1 MCFFVQTNHTRKE
14 LLFLMFKE
22 INLRNHSS
30 LHKLFYSLLIYNKY
44 EYFVERKTIMN
55 KHPEYLLNKISG
67 PKDLKKLSIPEIE
80 ELAKEIRILI
90 LEKDAAEGGHLGPD
104 LGIVEATI
112 AYHYVFDAPKDKIVW
127 DVSHQT
133 YPHKMLTGRAL
144 AWLDPD
150 HYEDVTPYSNPDESP
165 YDYYAVGH
173 TSTSIALATGMAR
186 ARDLMGGHENIM
198 ALIGDGSMTGGL
210 AYEGLNNAAIEKHNI
225 VVVVNDN
232 QMSIDENVG
241 GLVTALKK
249 LRDSNGETKE
259 NLFTAMGFDYRYVAD
274 GNDVKSMIDAFKA
287 VKDVDHP
294 ILLHINTLKG
304 KGYQPAIDNEES
316 HHWVM
321 PFDLK
326 TDKSTVSAPEDTSAS
341 SVAMDVMKEHIEN
354 GKKIMAIN
362 AAIPG
367 VFGLD
372 EIKNKYPE
380 NYHDVGIAEQESV
393 AFAAGMAK
401 EGAVPVLFENS
412 TFLQRAFDQ
421 LSHDVAANALPV
433 VMMVASGSISG
444 TSKTHL
450 GVFDQV
456 MISNLPNWI
465 YLAPTTLAE
474 EKDMMEWAIKQRKH
488 PVAIKM
494 PTKPVPAGEDVKRD
508 YSEIKYDIKPG
519 KDVAI
524 LALGDMYDM
533 LGKEVAEKLGA
544 SLVNPIS
551 ANILDKDA
559 LDTLADE
566 NKVIITLE
574 DNILDGGLGEK
585 IASYLGDKD
594 VKVLNYGQKR
604 VYTDQVP
611 LDEILKDNRM
621 TVDQI
626 VEDVKNA

>member
-1 MCFFVQTNHTRKE
+1 
-14 LLFLMFKE
+14 
-22 INLRNHSS
+22 
-30 LHKLFYSLLIYNKY
+30 
-44 EYFVERKTIMN
+44 MN

-67 PKDLKKLSIPEIE
+67 PQDLKKLSIAQMQQ
-80 ELAKEIRILI
+80 LAQEIRTLI

-173 TSTSIALATGMAR
+173 TSTSIGLATGMAK
-186 ARDLMGGHENIM
+186 ARDLMGNHENIM

-210 AYEGLNNAAIEKHNI
+210 AYEGLNNAAIEKHNL

-259 NLFTAMGFDYRYVAD
+259 NPFTAMGFDYRYVAD
-274 GNDVKSMIDAFKA
+274 GNDIKSMIEAFKA

-304 KGYQPAIDNEES
+304 KGYKPAIDEEEA

-326 TDKSTVSAPEDTSAS
+326 TDKPLAPAS
-341 SVAMDVMKEHIEN
+341 EAPTANSVALDVVSEEIEKGTN
-354 GKKIMAIN
+354 LMAIN

-372 EIKNKYPE
+372 KIKNKYPDH
-380 NYHDVGIAEQESV
+380 YTDVGIAEQESV
-393 AFAAGMAK
+393 AFAAGAAK

-421 LSHDVAANALPV
+421 LSHDVAANDLPV
-433 VMMVASGSISG
+433 VMMVAGGGISG

-450 GVFDQV
+450 GIFDQV

-465 YLAPTTLAE
+465 YLAPTNLAE
-474 EKDMMEWAIKQRKH
+474 EKAMMTWAIKQRKH

-494 PTKPVPAGEDVKRD
+494 PTKAVPENGDAQED
-508 YSEIKYDIKPG
+508 YSEITYQIKSG

-524 LALGDMYDM
+524 LALGDMYAI
-533 LGKEVAEKLGA
+533 LGEKVAQELNA
-544 SLVNPIS
+544 TLVNPVS

-559 LDTLADE
+559 LDKLAKE
-566 NKVIITLE
+566 NKVIVTIE
-574 DNILDGGLGEK
+574 DNTLDGGFGEK
-585 IASYLGDKD
+585 VASYLGDKD

-604 VYTDQVP
+604 VYTDQTP
-611 LDEILKDNRM
+611 LKDILKENRM

-626 VEDVKNA
+626 VEDIKNA

>member
-1 MCFFVQTNHTRKE
+1 
-14 LLFLMFKE
+14 
-22 INLRNHSS
+22 
-30 LHKLFYSLLIYNKY
+30 
-44 EYFVERKTIMN
+44 
-55 KHPEYLLNKISG
+55 
-67 PKDLKKLSIPEIE
+67 
-80 ELAKEIRILI
+80 
-90 LEKDAAEGGHLGPD
+90 
-104 LGIVEATI
+104 
-112 AYHYVFDAPKDKIVW
+112 
-127 DVSHQT
+127 
-133 YPHKMLTGRAL
+133 
-144 AWLDPD
+144 
-150 HYEDVTPYSNPDESP
+150 
-165 YDYYAVGH
+165 
-173 TSTSIALATGMAR
+173 
-186 ARDLMGGHENIM
+186 M

-210 AYEGLNNAAIEKHNI
+210 AYEGLNNAAIEKHNL

-232 QMSIDENVG
+232 QMSIDNNVG

-259 NLFTAMGFDYRYVAD
+259 NPFTAMGFDYRYVAD
-274 GNDVKSMIDAFKA
+274 GNDIKSMINAFKA

-304 KGYQPAIDNEES
+304 KGYQPAIDHEEA

-326 TDKSTVSAPEDTSAS
+326 TDKPTVPAPAGPTAN
-341 SVAMDVMKEHIEN
+341 SVAMDVMKEHIES
-354 GKKIMAIN
+354 GEKIMAID

-421 LSHDVAANALPV
+421 LSHDVAANDLPV
-433 VMMVASGSISG
+433 VMMVAGGGMSG

-450 GVFDQV
+450 GIFDQV

-474 EKDMMEWAIKQRKH
+474 EKAMMEWAIKQRKH

-494 PTKPVPAGEDVKRD
+494 PTKEVPVGQEIANAD
-508 YSEIKYDIKPG
+508 YSNIKYEVKPG
-519 KDVAI
+519 KDVAV

-533 LGKEVAEKLGA
+533 LGKGVAEKTGA
-544 SLVNPIS
+544 SLVNPVS
-551 ANILDKDA
+551 ANILDKNA
-559 LDTLADE
+559 LDKLADE
-566 NKVIITLE
+566 NKIIVTIE
-574 DNILDGGLGEK
+574 DNTLDGGFGEK

-604 VYTDQVP
+604 VYTDQTP
-611 LDEILKDNRM
+611 LKDILKDNRM
-621 TVDQI
+621 TVEQI
-626 VEDVKNA
+626 VEDIKNA

>member
-1 MCFFVQTNHTRKE
+1 
-14 LLFLMFKE
+14 
-22 INLRNHSS
+22 
-30 LHKLFYSLLIYNKY
+30 
-44 EYFVERKTIMN
+44 MN

-67 PKDLKKLSIPEIE
+67 PQDLKKLSIAQMQQ
-80 ELAKEIRILI
+80 LAQEIRTLI

-173 TSTSIALATGMAR
+173 TSTSIGLATGMAK
-186 ARDLMGGHENIM
+186 ARDLMGNHENIM

-210 AYEGLNNAAIEKHNI
+210 AYEGLNNAAIEKHNL

-259 NLFTAMGFDYRYVAD
+259 NPFTAMGFDYRYVAD
-274 GNDVKSMIDAFKA
+274 GNDIKSMIEAFKA

-304 KGYQPAIDNEES
+304 KGYKPAIDEEEA

-326 TDKSTVSAPEDTSAS
+326 TDKPLAPAS
-341 SVAMDVMKEHIEN
+341 EAPTANSVALDVVSEEIEKGTN
-354 GKKIMAIN
+354 LMAIN

-372 EIKNKYPE
+372 KIKNKYPDH
-380 NYHDVGIAEQESV
+380 YTDVGIAEQESV
-393 AFAAGMAK
+393 AFAAGAAK

-421 LSHDVAANALPV
+421 LSHDVAANDLPV
-433 VMMVASGSISG
+433 VMMVAGGGISG

-465 YLAPTTLAE
+465 YLAPTNLAE
-474 EKDMMEWAIKQRKH
+474 EKAMMTWAIKQRKH

-494 PTKPVPAGEDVKRD
+494 PTKAVPENGDAQED
-508 YSEIKYDIKPG
+508 YSKITYQIKPG
-519 KDVAI
+519 KDVAV
-524 LALGDMYDM
+524 LALGDMYAIF
-533 LGKEVAEKLGA
+533 GEKVAQELNA
-544 SLVNPIS
+544 TLVNPVS

-559 LDTLADE
+559 LDKLAKE
-566 NKVIITLE
+566 NKVIVTIE
-574 DNILDGGLGEK
+574 DNTLDGGFGEK
-585 IASYLGDKD
+585 VASYLGDKD

-604 VYTDQVP
+604 VYTDQTP
-611 LDEILKDNRM
+611 LKDILKENRM

-626 VEDVKNA
+626 VEDIKNA

>member
-1 MCFFVQTNHTRKE
+1 
-14 LLFLMFKE
+14 
-22 INLRNHSS
+22 
-30 LHKLFYSLLIYNKY
+30 
-44 EYFVERKTIMN
+44 MN
-55 KHPEYLLNKISG
+55 QHPDFLLNNING
-67 PKDLKKLSIPEIE
+67 PKDLKKLNLDQMNQ
-80 ELAKEIRILI
+80 LAKEIRTLI
-90 LEKDAAEGGHLGPD
+90 LEKDAAEGGHLGPN

-112 AYHYVFDAPKDKIVW
+112 AYHYVFNAPKDKIVW

-150 HYEDVTPYSNPDESP
+150 HYQDVTPYSNPDESP

-173 TSTSIALATGMAR
+173 TSTSISLATGMAK
-186 ARDLMGGHENIM
+186 ARDLMGKHENIM
-198 ALIGDGSMTGGL
+198 ALIGDGSMTGGV
-210 AYEGLNNAAIEKHNI
+210 AYEGLNNAAIEKHNL

-232 QMSIDENVG
+232 QMSIDKNVG

-259 NLFTAMGFDYRYVAD
+259 NPFTAMGFDYRYVAD
-274 GNDVKSMIDAFKA
+274 GNNIKDMIDAFKA

-304 KGYQPAIDNEES
+304 KGYQPAIDNEEA

-326 TDKSTVSAPEDTSAS
+326 TDKPTSPAPEGPTAN
-341 SVAMDVMKEHIEN
+341 SVALDEVIKHINSGEN
-354 GKKIMAIN
+354 IMAIN

-372 EIKNKYPE
+372 KIKNEYPDH
-380 NYHDVGIAEQESV
+380 YTDVGIAEQESV
-393 AFAAGMAK
+393 GFAAGAAK
-401 EGAVPVLFENS
+401 EGAIPVLFENS

-421 LSHDVAANALPV
+421 LSHDVAANDLPV
-433 VMMVASGSISG
+433 VMMVAGGGISG

-450 GVFDQV
+450 GIFDQV

-465 YLAPTTLAE
+465 YLAPTTLNE
-474 EKDMMEWAIKQRKH
+474 EKAMMEWAIKQRKH

-494 PTKPVPAGEDVKRD
+494 PTKAVPEGKQVEANYD
-508 YSEIKYDIKPG
+508 EIKYQVKKG

-524 LALGDMYDM
+524 LALGDFYS
-533 LGKEVAEKLGA
+533 LGEKVADKLGA
-544 SLVNPIS
+544 TLVNPVS
-551 ANILDKDA
+551 ANILDKNT
-559 LDTLADE
+559 LDQLAADHE
-566 NKVIITLE
+566 VIVTLE
-574 DNILDGGLGEK
+574 DNFLDGGFGEK
-585 IASYLGDKD
+585 VASYLGAKT
-594 VKVLNYGQKR
+594 KVLNFGQKR
-604 VYTDQVP
+604 VYTDQIP
-611 LDEILKDNRM
+611 LEQIYKDNHL

-626 VEDVKNA
+626 VEDIKNVL

>member
-1 MCFFVQTNHTRKE
+1 V
-14 LLFLMFKE
+14 
-22 INLRNHSS
+22 S
-30 LHKLFYSLLIYNKY
+30 NKY
-44 EYFVERKTIMN
+44 EYFAERKLIMN

-67 PKDLKKLSIPEIE
+67 PKDLKKLSIPEME
-80 ELAKEIRILI
+80 ELAKEIRTLI

-144 AWLDPD
+144 AWIDPD
-150 HYEDVTPYSNPDESP
+150 HYEDVTPYTNPDESP

-173 TSTSIALATGMAR
+173 TSTSIALATGMAK
-186 ARDLMGGHENIM
+186 ARDLMGRHENIM

-210 AYEGLNNAAIEKHNI
+210 AYEGLNNAVIEKHNI

-259 NLFTAMGFDYRYVAD
+259 NPFTAMGFDYRYVAD

-304 KGYQPAIDNEES
+304 KGYEPAIDNEEA

-326 TDKSTVSAPEDTSAS
+326 TDKTTVPAPEGPTAN
-341 SVAMDVMKEHIEN
+341 SVAMDVMKKHIEN
-354 GKKIMAIN
+354 GEKIMAID

-372 EIKNKYPE
+372 EIKDKYPE

-421 LSHDVAANALPV
+421 LSHDVAANDLPV
-433 VMMVASGSISG
+433 VMMVAGGGMSG

-450 GVFDQV
+450 GIFDQV

-494 PTKPVPAGEDVKRD
+494 PTKRVPAGKDVSRD

-519 KDVAI
+519 NDVAV
-524 LALGDMYDM
+524 LALGDMYEM

-551 ANILDKDA
+551 ANILDTA
-559 LDTLADE
+559 SLDKLADE
-566 NKVIITLE
+566 NKVIVTLE
-574 DNILDGGLGEK
+574 DNILDGGFGEK
-585 IASYLGDKD
+585 VASYLGDKD

-611 LDEILKDNRM
+611 LKDILKDNRM

>member
-1 MCFFVQTNHTRKE
+1 
-14 LLFLMFKE
+14 
-22 INLRNHSS
+22 
-30 LHKLFYSLLIYNKY
+30 
-44 EYFVERKTIMN
+44 MN
-55 KHPEYLLNKISG
+55 KHPEYLLNQISS
-67 PKDLKKLSIPEIE
+67 PADLKKLDIKQMQK
-80 ELAKEIRILI
+80 LAEEIRTLI

-144 AWLDPD
+144 AWLDPA
-150 HYEDVTPYSNPDESP
+150 HYQDVTPYTNPDESP

-173 TSTSIALATGMAR
+173 TSTSIALATGMAK
-186 ARDLMGGHENIM
+186 ARDLMGNHENIM

-210 AYEGLNNAAIEKHNI
+210 AYEGLNNAAIEPHNL

-232 QMSIDENVG
+232 QMSIDDNVG

-249 LRDSNGETKE
+249 LRDSNGKTKE
-259 NLFTAMGFDYRYVAD
+259 NPFTAMGFDYRYVAD
-274 GNDVKSMIDAFKA
+274 GNDIESMIKAFEA

-304 KGYQPAIDNEES
+304 KGYQPAIDNEEA

-326 TDKSTVSAPEDTSAS
+326 TDKTTVPMPEGPTAN
-341 SVAMDVMKEHIEN
+341 SVAMDVMKEYIED
-354 GKKIMAIN
+354 GDKIMAIN

-372 EIKNKYPE
+372 EIKEKYPE

-401 EGAVPVLFENS
+401 EGAISVLFENS

-421 LSHDVAANALPV
+421 LSHDVAANDLPV
-433 VMMVASGSISG
+433 VMMVAGGGMSG

-450 GVFDQV
+450 GIFDQV
-456 MISNLPNWI
+456 MVSNLPNWI

-474 EKDMMEWAIKQRKH
+474 EKAMMEWAIKQRKH

-494 PTKPVPAGEDVKRD
+494 PTKRVPEGQEFSHD

-519 KDVAI
+519 KEVAI
-524 LALGDMYDM
+524 LALGDMYSM
-533 LGKEVAEKLGA
+533 LGEKVADELGA
-544 SLVNPIS
+544 SLVNPVS
-551 ANILDKDA
+551 ANILDKDT
-559 LDTLADE
+559 LDKLANE

-574 DNILDGGLGEK
+574 DNLLDGGFGEK
-585 IASYLGDKD
+585 VASYLGDKD
-594 VKVLNYGQKR
+594 VKILNYGQKR

-611 LDEILKDNRM
+611 LKQILKDNRM

>member
-1 MCFFVQTNHTRKE
+1 
-14 LLFLMFKE
+14 
-22 INLRNHSS
+22 
-30 LHKLFYSLLIYNKY
+30 
-44 EYFVERKTIMN
+44 MN

-67 PKDLKKLSIPEIE
+67 PQDLKKLSIAQMQQ
-80 ELAKEIRILI
+80 LAQEIRTLI

-133 YPHKMLTGRAL
+133 YPHKMLTSRAL

-173 TSTSIALATGMAR
+173 TSTSIGLATGMAK
-186 ARDLMGGHENIM
+186 ARDLMGNHENIM

-210 AYEGLNNAAIEKHNI
+210 AYEGLNNAAIEKHNL

-259 NLFTAMGFDYRYVAD
+259 NPFTAMGFDYRYVAD
-274 GNDVKSMIDAFKA
+274 GNDIKSMIKAFKA

-304 KGYQPAIDNEES
+304 KGYKPAIDEEEA

-326 TDKSTVSAPEDTSAS
+326 TDRPLAPAS
-341 SVAMDVMKEHIEN
+341 EAPTANSVALDVVSEEIEKGTN
-354 GKKIMAIN
+354 LMAIN

-372 EIKNKYPE
+372 KIKNKYPE
-380 NYHDVGIAEQESV
+380 HYTDVGIAEQESV
-393 AFAAGMAK
+393 AFAAGAAK

-421 LSHDVAANALPV
+421 LSHDVAANDLPV
-433 VMMVASGSISG
+433 VMMVAGGGISG

-450 GVFDQV
+450 GIFDQV

-465 YLAPTTLAE
+465 YLAPTNLAE
-474 EKDMMEWAIKQRKH
+474 EKAMMTWAIKQRKH

-494 PTKPVPAGEDVKRD
+494 PTKAVPENGDAQED
-508 YSEIKYDIKPG
+508 YSEITYQIKPG
-519 KDVAI
+519 KDVVV
-524 LALGDMYDM
+524 LALGDMYAM
-533 LGKEVAEKLGA
+533 LGKKVAQELNA
-544 SLVNPIS
+544 TLVNPVS

-559 LDTLADE
+559 LDKLAKE
-566 NKVIITLE
+566 NKVIVTIE
-574 DNILDGGLGEK
+574 DNTLDGGFGEK
-585 IASYLGDKD
+585 VASYLGDKD

-604 VYTDQVP
+604 VYTDQTP
-611 LDEILKDNRM
+611 LKDILKDNRM
-621 TVDQI
+621 TVEQI
-626 VEDVKNA
+626 VEDIKNA

>member
-1 MCFFVQTNHTRKE
+1 
-14 LLFLMFKE
+14 
-22 INLRNHSS
+22 
-30 LHKLFYSLLIYNKY
+30 
-44 EYFVERKTIMN
+44 MN

-67 PKDLKKLSIPEIE
+67 PQDLKKLSIAQMQQ
-80 ELAKEIRILI
+80 LAQEIRTLI

-173 TSTSIALATGMAR
+173 TSTSIGLATGMAK
-186 ARDLMGGHENIM
+186 ARDLMGNHENIM

-210 AYEGLNNAAIEKHNI
+210 AYEGLNNAAIEKHNL

-259 NLFTAMGFDYRYVAD
+259 NPFTAMGFDYRYVAD
-274 GNDVKSMIDAFKA
+274 GNDIKSMIEAFKA

-304 KGYQPAIDNEES
+304 KGYKPAIDEEEA

-326 TDKSTVSAPEDTSAS
+326 TDKPLAPANEAPTAN
-341 SVAMDVMKEHIEN
+341 SVALDVVSEEIEKGTN
-354 GKKIMAIN
+354 LMAIN

-372 EIKNKYPE
+372 KIKNKYPDH
-380 NYHDVGIAEQESV
+380 YTDVGIAEQESV
-393 AFAAGMAK
+393 AFAAGAAK

-421 LSHDVAANALPV
+421 LSHDVAANDLPV
-433 VMMVASGSISG
+433 VMMVAGGGISG

-450 GVFDQV
+450 GIFDQV

-465 YLAPTTLAE
+465 YLAPTNLAE
-474 EKDMMEWAIKQRKH
+474 EKAMMTWAIKQRKH

-494 PTKPVPAGEDVKRD
+494 PTKAVPENGDAQED
-508 YSEIKYDIKPG
+508 YSEITYQIKPG

-524 LALGDMYDM
+524 LALGDMYAI
-533 LGKEVAEKLGA
+533 LGEKVAQELNA
-544 SLVNPIS
+544 TLVNPVS

-559 LDTLADE
+559 LDKLAKE
-566 NKVIITLE
+566 NKVIVTIE
-574 DNILDGGLGEK
+574 DNTLDGGFGEK
-585 IASYLGDKD
+585 VASYLGDKD

-604 VYTDQVP
+604 VYTDQTP
-611 LDEILKDNRM
+611 LKDILKENRM

-626 VEDVKNA
+626 VEDIKNA

>member
-1 MCFFVQTNHTRKE
+1 
-14 LLFLMFKE
+14 
-22 INLRNHSS
+22 
-30 LHKLFYSLLIYNKY
+30 
-44 EYFVERKTIMN
+44 MN

-67 PKDLKKLSIPEIE
+67 PADLKKLSLPEME
-80 ELAKEIRILI
+80 KLASEIRTLI

-112 AYHYVFDAPKDKIVW
+112 AYHYVFNAPKDKIVW

-173 TSTSIALATGMAR
+173 TSTSIALATGMAK
-186 ARDLMGGHENIM
+186 ARDLMGKHENIM

-210 AYEGLNNAAIEKHNI
+210 AYEGLNNAAIEKHNL

-232 QMSIDENVG
+232 QMSIDDNVG

-249 LRDSNGETKE
+249 LHDSNGETKE
-259 NLFTAMGFDYRYVAD
+259 NPFTAMGFDYRYVAD
-274 GNDVKSMIDAFKA
+274 GNDIQSMIDAFKA
-287 VKDVDHP
+287 VKNVDHP

-304 KGYQPAIDNEES
+304 KGYQPAIDNEEA

-326 TDKSTVSAPEDTSAS
+326 TDKTTVAMPEGPTAS
-341 SVAMDVMKEHIEN
+341 SIALDVLEDHINN
-354 GKKIMAIN
+354 GEKIMAIN

-372 EIKNKYPE
+372 RIKNKYPE

-401 EGAVPVLFENS
+401 EGATPVLFENS

-421 LSHDVAANALPV
+421 LSHDVAANDLPV
-433 VMMVASGSISG
+433 VMMVAGGGISG

-465 YLAPTTLAE
+465 YLAPTNLAE
-474 EKDMMEWAIKQRKH
+474 EKAMMEWAIKQKKH

-494 PTKPVPAGEDVKRD
+494 PTKGVPEGKEITAVD

-519 KDVAI
+519 KDVAV

-533 LGKEVAEKLGA
+533 LGKKVAEKTGA
-544 SLVNPIS
+544 SLVNPVS
-551 ANILDKDA
+551 ANILDTAA
-559 LDTLADE
+559 LDKLAQE
-566 NKVIITLE
+566 NKVIVTIE
-574 DNILDGGLGEK
+574 DNILDGGFGEK
-585 IASYLGDKD
+585 VASYLGDKD
-594 VKVLNYGQKR
+594 IKVLNYGQKR

-611 LDEILKDNRM
+611 LKEILKDNRM

-626 VEDVKNA
+626 VEDIENA

>member
-1 MCFFVQTNHTRKE
+1 
-14 LLFLMFKE
+14 
-22 INLRNHSS
+22 
-30 LHKLFYSLLIYNKY
+30 
-44 EYFVERKTIMN
+44 MN

-67 PKDLKKLSIPEIE
+67 PQDLKKLSIAQMQQ
-80 ELAKEIRILI
+80 LAQEIRTLI

-173 TSTSIALATGMAR
+173 TSTSIGLATGMAK
-186 ARDLMGGHENIM
+186 ARDLMGNHENIM

-210 AYEGLNNAAIEKHNI
+210 AYEGLNNAAIEKHNL

-259 NLFTAMGFDYRYVAD
+259 NPFTAMGFDYRYVAD
-274 GNDVKSMIDAFKA
+274 GNDIKSMIEAFKA

-304 KGYQPAIDNEES
+304 KGYKPAIDEEEA

-326 TDKSTVSAPEDTSAS
+326 TDKPLAPAS
-341 SVAMDVMKEHIEN
+341 EAPTANSVALDVVSEEIEKGTN
-354 GKKIMAIN
+354 LMAIN

-372 EIKNKYPE
+372 KIKNKYPDH
-380 NYHDVGIAEQESV
+380 YTDVGIAEQESV
-393 AFAAGMAK
+393 AFAAGAAK

-421 LSHDVAANALPV
+421 LSHDVAANDLPV
-433 VMMVASGSISG
+433 VMMVAGGGISG

-450 GVFDQV
+450 GIFDQV

-465 YLAPTTLAE
+465 YLAPTNLAE
-474 EKDMMEWAIKQRKH
+474 EKAMMTWAIKQRKH

-494 PTKPVPAGEDVKRD
+494 PTKAVPENGDAQED
-508 YSEIKYDIKPG
+508 YSKITYQIKPG
-519 KDVAI
+519 KDVAV
-524 LALGDMYDM
+524 LALGDMYAIF
-533 LGKEVAEKLGA
+533 GEKVAQELNA
-544 SLVNPIS
+544 TLVNPVS

-559 LDTLADE
+559 LDKLAKE
-566 NKVIITLE
+566 NKVIVTIE
-574 DNILDGGLGEK
+574 DNTLDGGFGEK
-585 IASYLGDKD
+585 VASYLGDKD

-604 VYTDQVP
+604 VYTDQTP
-611 LDEILKDNRM
+611 LKDILKENRM

-626 VEDVKNA
+626 VEDIKNA

>member
-1 MCFFVQTNHTRKE
+1 
-14 LLFLMFKE
+14 
-22 INLRNHSS
+22 
-30 LHKLFYSLLIYNKY
+30 
-44 EYFVERKTIMN
+44 MN

-67 PKDLKKLSIPEIE
+67 PQDLKKLSIAQMQQ
-80 ELAKEIRILI
+80 LAQEIRTLI

-173 TSTSIALATGMAR
+173 TSTSIGLATGMAK
-186 ARDLMGGHENIM
+186 ARDLMGNHENIM

-210 AYEGLNNAAIEKHNI
+210 AYEGLNNAAIEKHNL

-259 NLFTAMGFDYRYVAD
+259 NPFTAMGFDYRYVAD
-274 GNDVKSMIDAFKA
+274 GNDIKSMIEAFKA

-304 KGYQPAIDNEES
+304 KGYKPAIDEEEA

-326 TDKSTVSAPEDTSAS
+326 TDKPLAPAS
-341 SVAMDVMKEHIEN
+341 EAPTANSVALDVVSEEIEKGTN
-354 GKKIMAIN
+354 LMAIN

-372 EIKNKYPE
+372 KIKNKYPDH
-380 NYHDVGIAEQESV
+380 YTDVGIAEQESV
-393 AFAAGMAK
+393 AFAAGAAK

-421 LSHDVAANALPV
+421 LSHDVAANDLPV
-433 VMMVASGSISG
+433 VMMVAGGGISG

-450 GVFDQV
+450 GIFDQV

-465 YLAPTTLAE
+465 YLAPTNLAE
-474 EKDMMEWAIKQRKH
+474 EKAMMTWAIKQRKH

-494 PTKPVPAGEDVKRD
+494 PTKAVPENGDAQED
-508 YSEIKYDIKPG
+508 YSKITYQIKPG
-519 KDVAI
+519 KDVAV
-524 LALGDMYDM
+524 LALGDMYAI
-533 LGKEVAEKLGA
+533 LGEKVAQELNA
-544 SLVNPIS
+544 TLVNPVS

-559 LDTLADE
+559 LDKLAKE
-566 NKVIITLE
+566 NKVIVTIE
-574 DNILDGGLGEK
+574 DNTLDGGFGEK
-585 IASYLGDKD
+585 VASYLGDKD

-604 VYTDQVP
+604 VYTDQTP
-611 LDEILKDNRM
+611 LKDILKDNRM
-621 TVDQI
+621 TVEQI
-626 VEDVKNA
+626 VEDIKNA

>member
-1 MCFFVQTNHTRKE
+1 
-14 LLFLMFKE
+14 
-22 INLRNHSS
+22 
-30 LHKLFYSLLIYNKY
+30 
-44 EYFVERKTIMN
+44 MN

-67 PKDLKKLSIPEIE
+67 PKDLKKLSISEME
-80 ELAKEIRILI
+80 ELAKEIRTLI

-259 NLFTAMGFDYRYVAD
+259 NTFTAMGFDYRYVAD

-326 TDKSTVSAPEDTSAS
+326 TDKSTVSAPEDPSAS
-341 SVAMDVMKEHIEN
+341 SVAMDVIKEHIEN
-354 GKKIMAIN
+354 GEKIMAIN

-433 VMMVASGSISG
+433 VMMVAGGGISG

-533 LGKEVAEKLGA
+533 LGKEVTEKLGA

-566 NKVIITLE
+566 NKVIVTLE

>member
-1 MCFFVQTNHTRKE
+1 
-14 LLFLMFKE
+14 
-22 INLRNHSS
+22 
-30 LHKLFYSLLIYNKY
+30 
-44 EYFVERKTIMN
+44 MN
-55 KHPEYLLNKISG
+55 KHPEYLLNQISS
-67 PKDLKKLSIPEIE
+67 PADLKKLDIKQMQK
-80 ELAKEIRILI
+80 LAEEIRTLI

-144 AWLDPD
+144 AWLDPA
-150 HYEDVTPYSNPDESP
+150 HYQDVTPYTNPDESP

-173 TSTSIALATGMAR
+173 TSTSIALATGMAK
-186 ARDLMGGHENIM
+186 ARDLMGNHENIM

-210 AYEGLNNAAIEKHNI
+210 AYEGLNNAAIEPHNL

-232 QMSIDENVG
+232 QMSIDDNVG

-249 LRDSNGETKE
+249 LRDSNGKTKE
-259 NLFTAMGFDYRYVAD
+259 NPFTAMGFDYRYVAD
-274 GNDVKSMIDAFKA
+274 GNDIESMIKAFEA

-304 KGYQPAIDNEES
+304 KGYQPAIDNEEA

-326 TDKSTVSAPEDTSAS
+326 TDKTTVPMPEGPTAN
-341 SVAMDVMKEHIEN
+341 SVAMDVMKEYIED
-354 GKKIMAIN
+354 GDKIMAIN
-362 AAIPG
+362 AAIPS

-372 EIKNKYPE
+372 EIKEKYPE

-401 EGAVPVLFENS
+401 EGAIPVLFENS

-421 LSHDVAANALPV
+421 LSHDVAANNLPV
-433 VMMVASGSISG
+433 VMMVAGGGMSG

-450 GVFDQV
+450 GIFDQV
-456 MISNLPNWI
+456 MVSNLPNWI

-474 EKDMMEWAIKQRKH
+474 EKAMMEWAIKQRKH

-494 PTKPVPAGEDVKRD
+494 PTKRVPEGQEFSHD

-524 LALGDMYDM
+524 LALGDMYSM
-533 LGKEVAEKLGA
+533 LGEKVADELGA
-544 SLVNPIS
+544 SLVNPVS
-551 ANILDKDA
+551 ANILDKDT
-559 LDTLADE
+559 LDKLANE
-566 NKVIITLE
+566 NKVIVTLE
-574 DNILDGGLGEK
+574 DNLLDGGFGEK
-585 IASYLGDKD
+585 VASYLGDKD
-594 VKVLNYGQKR
+594 VKILNYGQKR

-611 LDEILKDNRM
+611 LKQILKDNRM

-626 VEDVKNA
+626 VEDVKKA

>member
-1 MCFFVQTNHTRKE
+1 M
-14 LLFLMFKE
+14 
-22 INLRNHSS
+22 S
-30 LHKLFYSLLIYNKY
+30 
-44 EYFVERKTIMN
+44 

-67 PKDLKKLSIPEIE
+67 PQDLKKLSIAQMQQ
-80 ELAKEIRILI
+80 LAQEIRTLI

-173 TSTSIALATGMAR
+173 TSTSIGLATGMAK
-186 ARDLMGGHENIM
+186 ARDLMGNHENIM

-210 AYEGLNNAAIEKHNI
+210 AYEGLNNAAIEKHNL

-259 NLFTAMGFDYRYVAD
+259 NPFTAMGFDYRYVAD
-274 GNDVKSMIDAFKA
+274 GNDIKSMIEAFKA

-304 KGYQPAIDNEES
+304 KGYKPAIDEEEA

-326 TDKSTVSAPEDTSAS
+326 TDKPLAPAS
-341 SVAMDVMKEHIEN
+341 EAPTANSVALDVVSEEIEKGTN
-354 GKKIMAIN
+354 LMAIN

-372 EIKNKYPE
+372 KIKNKYPDH
-380 NYHDVGIAEQESV
+380 YTDVGIAEQESV
-393 AFAAGMAK
+393 AFAAGAAK

-421 LSHDVAANALPV
+421 LSHDVAANDLPV
-433 VMMVASGSISG
+433 VMMVAGGGISG

-450 GVFDQV
+450 GIFDQV

-465 YLAPTTLAE
+465 YLAPTNLAE
-474 EKDMMEWAIKQRKH
+474 EKAMMTWAIKQRKH

-494 PTKPVPAGEDVKRD
+494 PTKAVPENGDAQED
-508 YSEIKYDIKPG
+508 YSEITYQIKPG

-524 LALGDMYDM
+524 LALGDMYAI
-533 LGKEVAEKLGA
+533 LGEKVAQELNA
-544 SLVNPIS
+544 TLVNPVS

-559 LDTLADE
+559 LDKLAKE
-566 NKVIITLE
+566 NKVIVTIE
-574 DNILDGGLGEK
+574 DNTLDGGFGEK
-585 IASYLGDKD
+585 VASYLGDKD

-604 VYTDQVP
+604 VYTDQTP
-611 LDEILKDNRM
+611 LKDILKDNRM
-621 TVDQI
+621 TVEQI
-626 VEDVKNA
+626 VEDIKNA

>member
-1 MCFFVQTNHTRKE
+1 
-14 LLFLMFKE
+14 
-22 INLRNHSS
+22 
-30 LHKLFYSLLIYNKY
+30 
-44 EYFVERKTIMN
+44 MN
-55 KHPEYLLNKISG
+55 KHPEYLLNKVSG
-67 PKDLKKLSIPEIE
+67 PKDLKKLTIPEME
-80 ELAKEIRILI
+80 ELATEIRTLI
-90 LEKDAAEGGHLGPD
+90 LEKDAAKGGHLGPD
-104 LGIVEATI
+104 LGIVEASI
-112 AYHYVFDAPKDKIVW
+112 AYHYVFNAPKDKIVW

-144 AWLDPD
+144 AWLDPE
-150 HYEDVTPYSNPDESP
+150 HYEDVTPYTNPDESP

-173 TSTSIALATGMAR
+173 TSTSIALATGMAK
-186 ARDLMGGHENIM
+186 ARDLMGEHENIM

-210 AYEGLNNAAIEKHNI
+210 AYEGLNNAAIEPHNL

-232 QMSIDENVG
+232 QMSIDDNVG

-259 NLFTAMGFDYRYVAD
+259 NPFTAMGFDYRYIAD
-274 GNDVKSMIDAFKA
+274 GNDIKSMIEAFKA

-304 KGYQPAIDNEES
+304 KGYKPAIDNEEA

-326 TDKSTVSAPEDTSAS
+326 TDKSTVPAPKSPSAT

-354 GKKIMAIN
+354 GEKIMAIN

-372 EIKNKYPE
+372 EIKDKYPE

-401 EGAVPVLFENS
+401 EGAIPVLFENS

-421 LSHDVAANALPV
+421 LSHDVAANDLPV
-433 VMMVASGSISG
+433 VMMVAGGGISG
-444 TSKTHL
+444 TSKIHL

-494 PTKPVPAGEDVKRD
+494 PTKKVPVGEEVKRN

-519 KDVAI
+519 KDIAV

-533 LGKEVAEKLGA
+533 LGKEVTEKLGA

-551 ANILDKDA
+551 ANILDKEA
-559 LDTLADE
+559 LDKLADE
-566 NKVIITLE
+566 NKIIITLE
-574 DNILDGGLGEK
+574 DNLLDGGFGEK
-585 IASYLGDKD
+585 VASYLGNKD

-604 VYTDQVP
+604 VYTDQIP
-611 LDEILKDNRM
+611 LNDILKDNRM

>member
-1 MCFFVQTNHTRKE
+1 
-14 LLFLMFKE
+14 
-22 INLRNHSS
+22 
-30 LHKLFYSLLIYNKY
+30 
-44 EYFVERKTIMN
+44 MN
-55 KHPEYLLNKISG
+55 KHPEYLLNKVSG
-67 PKDLKKLSIPEIE
+67 PKDLKKLTIPEME
-80 ELAKEIRILI
+80 ELATEIRTLI
-90 LEKDAAEGGHLGPD
+90 LEKDAAKGGHLGPD
-104 LGIVEATI
+104 LGIVEASI
-112 AYHYVFDAPKDKIVW
+112 AYHYVFNAPKDKIVW

-144 AWLDPD
+144 AWLDPE
-150 HYEDVTPYSNPDESP
+150 HYEDVTPYTNPDESP

-173 TSTSIALATGMAR
+173 TSTSIALATGMAK
-186 ARDLMGGHENIM
+186 ARDLMGEHENIM

-210 AYEGLNNAAIEKHNI
+210 AYEGLNNAAIEPHNL

-232 QMSIDENVG
+232 QMSIDDNVG

-259 NLFTAMGFDYRYVAD
+259 NPFTAMGFDYRYIAD
-274 GNDVKSMIDAFKA
+274 GNDIKSMIEAFKA

-304 KGYQPAIDNEES
+304 KGYQPAIDNEEA

-326 TDKSTVSAPEDTSAS
+326 TDKSTVPAPKSPSAT

-354 GKKIMAIN
+354 GEKIIAIN
-362 AAIPG
+362 AASPG

-372 EIKNKYPE
+372 EIKDKYPE

-401 EGAVPVLFENS
+401 EGAIPVLFENS

-421 LSHDVAANALPV
+421 LSHDVAANDLPV
-433 VMMVASGSISG
+433 VMMVAGGGISG
-444 TSKTHL
+444 TSKIHL

-494 PTKPVPAGEDVKRD
+494 PTKKVPVGEEVKRN

-519 KDVAI
+519 KDIAV

-533 LGKEVAEKLGA
+533 LGKEVTEKLGA

-551 ANILDKDA
+551 ANILDKEA
-559 LDTLADE
+559 LDKLADE
-566 NKVIITLE
+566 NKIIITLE
-574 DNILDGGLGEK
+574 DNLLDGGFGEK
-585 IASYLGDKD
+585 VASYLGNKD

-604 VYTDQVP
+604 VYTDQIP
-611 LDEILKDNRM
+611 LNDILKDNRM

>member
-1 MCFFVQTNHTRKE
+1 M
-14 LLFLMFKE
+14 
-22 INLRNHSS
+22 S
-30 LHKLFYSLLIYNKY
+30 NKY
-44 EYFVERKTIMN
+44 EYFAERKLIMN

-67 PKDLKKLSIPEIE
+67 PKDLKKLSIPEME
-80 ELAKEIRILI
+80 ELAKEIRTLI

-144 AWLDPD
+144 AWIDPD
-150 HYEDVTPYSNPDESP
+150 HYEDVTPYTNPDESP

-173 TSTSIALATGMAR
+173 TSTSIALATGMAK
-186 ARDLMGGHENIM
+186 ARDLMGRHENIM

-259 NLFTAMGFDYRYVAD
+259 NPFTAMGFDYRYVAD

-304 KGYQPAIDNEES
+304 KGYEPAIDNEEA

-326 TDKSTVSAPEDTSAS
+326 TDKTTVPAPEGPTAN
-341 SVAMDVMKEHIEN
+341 SVAMDVMKKHIEN
-354 GKKIMAIN
+354 GEKIMAID

-421 LSHDVAANALPV
+421 LSHDVAANDLPV
-433 VMMVASGSISG
+433 VMMVAGGGMSG

-450 GVFDQV
+450 GIFDQV

-494 PTKPVPAGEDVKRD
+494 PTKRVPAGKDVSRD

-519 KDVAI
+519 NDVAV
-524 LALGDMYDM
+524 LALGDMYEM

-551 ANILDKDA
+551 ANILDTA
-559 LDTLADE
+559 SLDKLADE
-566 NKVIITLE
+566 NKVIVTLE
-574 DNILDGGLGEK
+574 DNILDGGFGEK
-585 IASYLGDKD
+585 VASYLGDKD

-611 LDEILKDNRM
+611 LKDILKDNRM

>member
-1 MCFFVQTNHTRKE
+1 
-14 LLFLMFKE
+14 
-22 INLRNHSS
+22 
-30 LHKLFYSLLIYNKY
+30 
-44 EYFVERKTIMN
+44 MN

-67 PKDLKKLSIPEIE
+67 PKDLKKLSIPEME
-80 ELAKEIRILI
+80 ELAKEIRTLI

-259 NLFTAMGFDYRYVAD
+259 NPFTAMGFDYRYVAD

-326 TDKSTVSAPEDTSAS
+326 TDKSTVSAPEDSSAS

-354 GKKIMAIN
+354 GEKIMAIN

-433 VMMVASGSISG
+433 VMMVAGGGISG

-474 EKDMMEWAIKQRKH
+474 EKDMMEWAIKQRKY

-566 NKVIITLE
+566 NKVIVTLE

-611 LDEILKDNRM
+611 LDEILKDNHM

>member
-1 MCFFVQTNHTRKE
+1 
-14 LLFLMFKE
+14 
-22 INLRNHSS
+22 
-30 LHKLFYSLLIYNKY
+30 
-44 EYFVERKTIMN
+44 MN

-67 PKDLKKLSIPEIE
+67 PKDLKKLSIPEME
-80 ELAKEIRILI
+80 ELAKEIRTLI

-144 AWLDPD
+144 AWIDPD
-150 HYEDVTPYSNPDESP
+150 HYEDVTPYTNPDESP

-173 TSTSIALATGMAR
+173 TSTSIALATGMAK
-186 ARDLMGGHENIM
+186 ARDLMGRHENIM

-210 AYEGLNNAAIEKHNI
+210 AYEGLNNAVIEKHNI

-259 NLFTAMGFDYRYVAD
+259 NPFTAMGFDYRYVAD

-304 KGYQPAIDNEES
+304 KGYEPAIDNEEA

-326 TDKSTVSAPEDTSAS
+326 TDKTTVPAPEGPTAN
-341 SVAMDVMKEHIEN
+341 SVAMDVMKKHIEN
-354 GKKIMAIN
+354 GEKIMAID

-380 NYHDVGIAEQESV
+380 NYHDVGI
-393 AFAAGMAK
+393 AK

-421 LSHDVAANALPV
+421 LSHDVAANDLPV
-433 VMMVASGSISG
+433 VMMVAGGGMSG

-450 GVFDQV
+450 GIFDQV

-494 PTKPVPAGEDVKRD
+494 PTKRVPAGKDVSRD

-519 KDVAI
+519 NDVAV
-524 LALGDMYDM
+524 LALGDMYEM

-551 ANILDKDA
+551 ANILDTA
-559 LDTLADE
+559 SLDKLADE
-566 NKVIITLE
+566 NKVIVTLE
-574 DNILDGGLGEK
+574 DNILDGGFGEK
-585 IASYLGDKD
+585 VASYLGDKD

-611 LDEILKDNRM
+611 LKDILKDNRM

>member
-1 MCFFVQTNHTRKE
+1 
-14 LLFLMFKE
+14 
-22 INLRNHSS
+22 
-30 LHKLFYSLLIYNKY
+30 
-44 EYFVERKTIMN
+44 MN

-67 PKDLKKLSIPEIE
+67 PQDLKKLSIAQMQQ
-80 ELAKEIRILI
+80 LAKEIRTLI

-173 TSTSIALATGMAR
+173 TSTSIGLATGMAK
-186 ARDLMGGHENIM
+186 ARDLMGNHENIM

-210 AYEGLNNAAIEKHNI
+210 AYEGLNNAAIEKHNL

-259 NLFTAMGFDYRYVAD
+259 NPFTAMGFDYRYVAD
-274 GNDVKSMIDAFKA
+274 GNDIKSMIEAFKA

-304 KGYQPAIDNEES
+304 KGYKPAIDEEEA

-326 TDKSTVSAPEDTSAS
+326 TDKPLAPAS
-341 SVAMDVMKEHIEN
+341 EAPTANSVALDVVSEEIEKGTN
-354 GKKIMAIN
+354 LMAIN

-372 EIKNKYPE
+372 KIKNKYPDH
-380 NYHDVGIAEQESV
+380 YTDVGIAEQESV
-393 AFAAGMAK
+393 AFAAGAAK

-421 LSHDVAANALPV
+421 LSHDVAANDLPV
-433 VMMVASGSISG
+433 VMMVAGGGISG

-450 GVFDQV
+450 GIFDQV

-465 YLAPTTLAE
+465 YLAPTNLAE
-474 EKDMMEWAIKQRKH
+474 EKAMMTWAIKQRKH

-494 PTKPVPAGEDVKRD
+494 PTKAVPENGDAQED
-508 YSEIKYDIKPG
+508 YSKITYQIKPG
-519 KDVAI
+519 KDVAV
-524 LALGDMYDM
+524 LALGDMYTM
-533 LGKEVAEKLGA
+533 LGKKVAQELNA
-544 SLVNPIS
+544 TLVNPVS

-559 LDTLADE
+559 LDKLAKE
-566 NKVIITLE
+566 NKVIVTIE
-574 DNILDGGLGEK
+574 DNTLDGGFGEK
-585 IASYLGDKD
+585 VASYLGDKD

-604 VYTDQVP
+604 VYTDQTP
-611 LDEILKDNRM
+611 LKDILKENRM

-626 VEDVKNA
+626 VEDIKNA

>member
-1 MCFFVQTNHTRKE
+1 
-14 LLFLMFKE
+14 
-22 INLRNHSS
+22 
-30 LHKLFYSLLIYNKY
+30 
-44 EYFVERKTIMN
+44 MN
-55 KHPEYLLNKISG
+55 KHPEYLLNQISS
-67 PKDLKKLSIPEIE
+67 PADLKKLDIKQMQK
-80 ELAKEIRILI
+80 LAEEIRTLI

-112 AYHYVFDAPKDKIVW
+112 AYHYVFDAPKDKIIW

-150 HYEDVTPYSNPDESP
+150 HYHDVTPYTNPDESP

-173 TSTSIALATGMAR
+173 TSTSIALATGMAK
-186 ARDLMGGHENIM
+186 ARDLMGNQENIM

-210 AYEGLNNAAIEKHNI
+210 AYEGLNNAAIEPHNL

-232 QMSIDENVG
+232 QMSIDDNVG

-259 NLFTAMGFDYRYVAD
+259 NPFTAMGFDYRYVAD
-274 GNDVKSMIDAFKA
+274 GNDIESMIKAFEA

-304 KGYQPAIDNEES
+304 KGYQPAIDNEEA

-326 TDKSTVSAPEDTSAS
+326 TDKTTVPMPEGPTAN
-341 SVAMDVMKEHIEN
+341 SVAMDVMKEHIED
-354 GKKIMAIN
+354 GDKIMAIN

-372 EIKNKYPE
+372 EIKEKYPA

-401 EGAVPVLFENS
+401 EGAIPVLFENS

-421 LSHDVAANALPV
+421 LSHDVAANDLPV
-433 VMMVASGSISG
+433 VMMVAGGGMSG

-450 GVFDQV
+450 GIFDQV
-456 MISNLPNWI
+456 MVSNLPNWI

-474 EKDMMEWAIKQRKH
+474 EKAMMEWAIKQRKH

-494 PTKPVPAGEDVKRD
+494 PTKRVPEGQEFSHD

-524 LALGDMYDM
+524 LALGDMYSM
-533 LGKEVAEKLGA
+533 LGEKVADKLGA
-544 SLVNPIS
+544 SLVNPVS
-551 ANILDKDA
+551 ANILDKDT
-559 LDTLADE
+559 LDKLANE

-574 DNILDGGLGEK
+574 DNLVDGGFGEK
-585 IASYLGDKD
+585 VASYLGDKD
-594 VKVLNYGQKR
+594 VKILNYGQKR

-611 LDEILKDNRM
+611 LKQILKDNRM